1 MNVVYQNIGN
11 IRILEFSTGK
21 TTNPFSYALMQS
33 VIDNLEEADEDDDV
47 KAVILTGGEGNS
59 FSAGG
64 DFNEVRLMQNG
75 MDVYTWI
82 DNIYKLYTAV
92 LKFSKPCIAAID
104 KHAIGIGF
112 QLSLMCD
119 YRVGTYDCEFVLPEL
134 KGGIACTLG
143 GFLMDAFFG
152 RAVMQDV
159 IYKCNIIEAERA
171 SSLNLLNELCASN
184 KLISCALEVAE
195 KLASYPLY
203 SFKFTKKILNERII
217 KEFDDF
223 KAAIT
228 LSHIIAIENK
238 SGQNYYSTIL
248 KKHNPQEA

>member
-1 MNVVYQNIGN
+1 MILETNIN
-11 IRILEFSTGK
+11 HIRILKFSTGK
-21 TTNPFSYALMQS
+21 TTNPFSYALMEA
-33 VIDNLEEADEDDDV
+33 VIEKLKAADEDEDV
-47 KAVILTGGEGNS
+47 KAIVLTGGEGNS

-119 YRVGTYDCEFVLPEL
+119 YRVGTYNCEFALPEL

-159 IYKCNIIEAERA
+159 IYKCNKIDSERA
-171 SSLNLLNELCASN
+171 LSLALLNEVCSPED
-184 KLISCALEVAE
+184 LIQNSLEAAD
-195 KLASYPLY
+195 KLATYPLF
-203 SFKFTKKILNERII
+203 SFNFTKKLLNERII
-217 KEFDDF
+217 QDFDRF
-223 KAAIT
+223 KATIT
-228 LSHIIAIENK
+228 LSHVIAIENK
-238 SGQNYYSTIL
+238 SGQKYYSSIL
-248 KKHNPQEA
+248 KKPNPQEA

>member
-1 MNVVYQNIGN
+1 MILSKNIGKTK
-11 IRILEFSTGK
+11 ILEFSTGK
-21 TTNPFSYALMQS
+21 STNPFSYALMQS
-33 VIDNLEEADEDDDV
+33 VIDHLTEADADDDV
-47 KAVILTGGEGNS
+47 EAVILTGGEGNS

-64 DFNEVRLMQNG
+64 DFNEVRLMENG

-82 DNIYKLYTAV
+82 ENIYKLYTAV

-119 YRVGTYDCEFVLPEL
+119 YRIGTTECEFVLPEL

-159 IYKCNIIEAERA
+159 IYKCNAIKAERA
-171 SSLNLLNELCASN
+171 LSLCLLNEVCNTNELINCALAASN
-184 KLISCALEVAE
+184 KLT
-195 KLASYPLY
+195 SYPLY
-203 SFKFTKKILNERII
+203 SFKFTKKLLNDRII
-217 KEFDDF
+217 QEFDRF
-223 KAAIT
+223 KSTIT

-238 SGQNYYSTIL
+238 SGQKYYSSIL
-248 KKHNPQEA
+248 NKPNPLEA